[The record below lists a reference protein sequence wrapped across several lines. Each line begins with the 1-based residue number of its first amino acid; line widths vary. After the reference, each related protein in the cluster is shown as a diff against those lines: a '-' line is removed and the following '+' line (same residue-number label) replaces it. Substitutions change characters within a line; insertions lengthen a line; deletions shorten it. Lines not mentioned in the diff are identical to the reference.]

1 MARYLARRLGWS
13 LAALVLF
20 VTAAFFLVSALPF
33 DYASSAGFG
42 CPGCAEELRT
52 SLGLDRPLLAQYG
65 DFMRGLASGSLGE
78 SFSGQPVIDVL
89 TGQPM
94 WTTLF
99 VFGLGAVLAFVLGA
113 WLGRI
118 AAWRAGRAGAG
129 LLNVLAITTYTL
141 FPPFLVFVLLRYLND
156 PLRHLRGWLGLSRDE
171 GEIWAS
177 SGWDEIATIKLVGI
191 SLLLAAIAAVLL
203 RRYLRDR
210 RAPRW
215 VRLLVLPAVLA
226 LTGAVWWLLGAWE
239 PAMNLLLHAP
249 RFHGSGFGG
258 LNRGFQGAAGQ
269 GGGNALLAII
279 GVVILSFGEI
289 LLVVEASMASE
300 ADEQYVMTARAK
312 GVPDDVVRDRHA
324 ARNAL
329 LPALTRFV
337 IGLPLLLT
345 GLIIVER
352 ELELAGLSTL
362 FLDAAQGADVPL
374 VLGALVLFGALVLLA
389 RLALEVLIAALD
401 PRVRAQ
407 VPS

>member
-1 MARYLARRLGWS
+1 VARYLARRLGWS
-13 LAALVLF
+13 LAALVVF
-20 VTAAFFLVSALPF
+20 ASAAFFLVAALPF
-33 DYASSAGFG
+33 DYASAAGFG
-42 CPGCAEELRT
+42 CPGCAGELRG
-52 SLGLDRPLLAQYG
+52 SLGLDRPLVVQYAE
-65 DFMRGLASGSLGE
+65 FMRRLASGSLGE
-78 SFSGQPVIDVL
+78 SFSGQPVLDIL

-94 WTTLF
+94 WTTVF
-99 VFGLGAVLAFVLGA
+99 IFGLGAVLAFVLGA

-118 AAWRAGRAGAG
+118 AAWKAGRAGAG

-141 FPPFLVFVLLRYLND
+141 FPPFLVFVLLLYLND
-156 PLRHLRGWLGLSRDE
+156 PLRHLRDWLGLPRDE
-171 GEIWAS
+171 GAIFAS
-177 SGWDEIATIKLVGI
+177 SGWDEVATIKLVGM
-191 SLLLAAIAAVLL
+191 SLLVAAVAAVLV
-203 RRYLRDR
+203 RRYLRAR

-215 VRLLVLPAVLA
+215 LTALVFPVALVL
-226 LTGAVWWLLGAWE
+226 TGVVWWALGAWE

-269 GGGNALLAII
+269 GGGNALLAIV
-279 GVVILSFGEI
+279 GVIILSFGEI

-300 ADEQYVMTARAK
+300 TDEQYVLTARAK

-352 ELELAGLSTL
+352 ELELRGLSTL
-362 FLDAAQGADVPL
+362 FLDAAQGADVPV
-374 VLGALVLFGALVLLA
+374 VLGALVLFGGIVLLA

-407 VPS
+407 VAS